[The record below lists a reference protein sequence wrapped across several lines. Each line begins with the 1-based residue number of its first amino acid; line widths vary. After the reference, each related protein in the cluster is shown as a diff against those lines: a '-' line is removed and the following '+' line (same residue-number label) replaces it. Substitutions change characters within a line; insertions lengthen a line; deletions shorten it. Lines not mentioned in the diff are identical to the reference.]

1 MLKRPVY
8 SVPLFKGSN
17 PGVQVQNLS
26 ALQSTG
32 YKETDLPIP
41 ICHSDAT
48 SEVFCQVHFSP
59 ITQKWKMFG

>member
-8 SVPLFKGSN
+8 SVPWSKGSN

-26 ALQSTG
+26 PLQSTG
-32 YKETDLPIP
+32 YEETDLPIP

-48 SEVFCQVHFSP
+48 SGGFCQVHFSP
-59 ITQKWKMFG
+59 ITRKWKMFG